1 MKYIYGMRLRGFSPM
16 CQPKGVVERRDDPTG
31 KYYDLIVYN
40 RGLTHEELEDY
51 ELDYVGTEG
60 KEMEEKV
67 LTLYR
72 ALEDF
77 VKSAGLYYDFDTD
90 EYRFDEEAGI
100 NMERETMS
108 DIEHVYSD
116 LMYYLGLE
124 SEN

>member
-1 MKYIYGMRLRGFSPM
+1 MKYIYGMRFRGFSPM
-16 CQPKGVVERRDDPTG
+16 CQPKGVAERRDDPTG

-60 KEMEEKV
+60 NEMEEKV

-124 SEN
+124 SED